1 MRLNKLLNHKVA
13 KVREC
18 AKDFLD
24 AIEQVNESGGMP
36 TYDEPH
42 LDVYTLSA
50 TLSVFTDSDIRL
62 RLKADADGAIAY
74 KGDEYSGFEPNS
86 DIYVM
91 GECDPDVAIYG
102 DGYAMLMSKREILAS
117 IGKDC

>member
-1 MRLNKLLNHKVA
+1 MRINELLNHKVA
-13 KVREC
+13 KIREC

-24 AIEQVNESGGMP
+24 AIERADENGGMP

-42 LDVYTLSA
+42 LDACDIPVVLFA
-50 TLSVFTDSDIRL
+50 FTDSDIRL
-62 RLKADADGAIAY
+62 RLKADADGVIAY
-74 KGDEYSGFEPNS
+74 KGDEYRGFEPNS

-91 GECDPDVAIYG
+91 GECDPDVVIYG
-102 DGYAMLMSKREILAS
+102 DGYAVLMSKREILAS